1 MRISVTSSCDLNCF
15 FCHSEGIGS
24 KAGDLMTP
32 EEIER
37 IARIGTSFGIESVKL
52 TGGEPMLRGDILEIV
67 ERLGGL
73 GLRDLSMTTNGFR
86 LAELAPDLK
95 RLGLKRVNVSLHST
109 YPERYAR
116 ITGLDPERGL
126 ARYGLVIE
134 GIREAIRAGLDPVK
148 LNVVMLKGIND
159 DELDRL
165 IEFAGSLTRGNNI
178 VVQLIELVGCGVD
191 SEALRAYYSSLSDLE
206 REVSKRAL
214 RKTIRKLHFR
224 TQYLMPNGVW
234 VEFVKP
240 MGNYLFC
247 MNDTRLR
254 ITHDGK
260 FKPCLMRSGNEVDFL
275 RAMRAGASDE
285 ELKKLLL
292 KAVELREPYW
302 KPPRGWRPH
311 E

>member
-24 KAGDLMTP
+24 GAGDLMTP
-32 EEIER
+32 KEIER
-37 IARIGTSFGIESVKL
+37 IARIGMSFGIESVKL
-52 TGGEPMLRGDILEIV
+52 TGGEPMLRRDILEIV
-67 ERLGGL
+67 ERLGRL
-73 GLRDLSMTTNGFR
+73 GLKDLSMTTNGFR

-275 RAMRAGASDE
+275 SAMRAGASDE
-285 ELKKLLL
+285 ELKRLLL

>member
-52 TGGEPMLRGDILEIV
+52 TGGEPMLRRDILEIV
-67 ERLGGL
+67 ERLGRL
-73 GLRDLSMTTNGFR
+73 GLKDLSMTTNGFR

>member
-15 FCHSEGIGS
+15 FCHSEGVGS

-37 IARIGTSFGIESVKL
+37 IARIGMSFGIESVKL
-52 TGGEPMLRGDILEIV
+52 TGGEPMLRRDILEIV
-67 ERLGGL
+67 ERLGRL
-73 GLRDLSMTTNGFR
+73 GLKDLSMTTNGFR

-275 RAMRAGASDE
+275 SVMRAGGSDE
-285 ELKKLLL
+285 ELKRLLL

-302 KPPRGWRPH
+302 KPPKGWRPPG
-311 E
+311 

>member
-37 IARIGTSFGIESVKL
+37 IARIGMSFGIESVKL
-52 TGGEPMLRGDILEIV
+52 TGGEPMLRRDILEIV
-67 ERLGGL
+67 ERLGRL

-275 RAMRAGASDE
+275 KAMRAGASDE

-302 KPPRGWRPH
+302 KPPRSWRPH

>member
-1 MRISVTSSCDLNCF
+1 LRISVTSSCDLNCF

-37 IARIGTSFGIESVKL
+37 IARIGMSFGIESVKL
-52 TGGEPMLRGDILEIV
+52 TGGEPMLRRDILEIV

>member
-37 IARIGTSFGIESVKL
+37 IARIGMSFGIESVKL
-52 TGGEPMLRGDILEIV
+52 TGGEPMLRRDILEIV

-73 GLRDLSMTTNGFR
+73 GLKDLSMTTNGFR

-134 GIREAIRAGLDPVK
+134 GIREAIKAGLDPVK

-165 IEFAGSLTRGNNI
+165 IEFAGSLASEGDI

-191 SEALRAYYSSLSDLE
+191 FEALRTYYFSLSDLE

-224 TQYLMPNGVW
+224 TQYLMSNGVW
-234 VEFVKP
+234 VEFVRP

-260 FKPCLMRSGNEVDFL
+260 FKPCLMRSGNEIEFL
-275 RAMRAGASDE
+275 SAMRSGASDG
-285 ELKKLLL
+285 ELKKLFL
-292 KAVELREPYW
+292 KAVELREPFW
-302 KPPRGWRPH
+302 KPPRNLG
-311 E
+311 